1 MGKDL
6 LIKILQDQLQV
17 SRADITRLNLTVNSL
32 NQTIEGLNQTIED
45 LHRTIA
51 NLEAMLKERDKN
63 MEKAEAQMRGLKSTF
78 LPKKTEKRQPEQKSE
93 RSKGL

>member
-63 MEKAEAQMRGLKSTF
+63 MEKAEAQMRGLKSTIF
-78 LPKKTEKRQPEQKSE
+78 LRKPRNDNQNKSPK